1 MPMYR
6 NRFELYIDSDI
17 EIKPSELKR
26 LVELG
31 AASLEKD
38 DVFCNQIQKV
48 SVRKTVQDELDELD
62 DNEIEVKVS
71 FDLNGFL
78 QRGYVTVNDR
88 EDENAILTVLQA
100 TKVIRWISG
109 AKPLDLIPSFLNN
122 NITKFNFFDCFPYS
136 LYISDDTLSWKPS
149 K

>member
-17 EIKPSELKR
+17 EINPSELKR

-31 AASLEKD
+31 ASSLEKD
-38 DVFCNQIQKV
+38 DVFHNQIQKV
-48 SVRKTVQDELDELD
+48 SVRKTVQDELD

-109 AKPLDLIPSFLNN
+109 VKPLELIPSFLNNN

>member
-38 DVFCNQIQKV
+38 DEFCNQIQKV
-48 SVRKTVQDELDELD
+48 SVRKTVQDELD

-109 AKPLDLIPSFLNN
+109 AKPLDLIPSF
-122 NITKFNFFDCFPYS
+122 FFDGFPYS
-136 LYISDDTLSWKPS
+136 LYISDDNLSWKPI

>member
-31 AASLEKD
+31 ASSLEKD
-38 DVFCNQIQKV
+38 DVFHNQIQKV
-48 SVRKTVQDELDELD
+48 SVRKTVQDELD

-109 AKPLDLIPSFLNN
+109 AKPLDLIPSFTNN
-122 NITKFNFFDCFPYS
+122 NITKFNFFDVFPYS
-136 LYISDDTLSWKPS
+136 LCISDDNLSWKPI

>member
-48 SVRKTVQDELDELD
+48 SVRKTVQDELD

-109 AKPLDLIPSFLNN
+109 AKPLDLIPSL
-122 NITKFNFFDCFPYS
+122 FNFFDGFPYS
-136 LYISDDTLSWKPS
+136 LYISDDILSWKTI

>member
-6 NRFELYIDSDI
+6 NRFEVYIDSDI

-38 DVFCNQIQKV
+38 DVFHNQIQKV
-48 SVRKTVQDELDELD
+48 SVRKTVQD
-62 DNEIEVKVS
+62 EIEVKVS

-109 AKPLDLIPSFLNN
+109 AKPLDLVPSFLNN
-122 NITKFNFFDCFPYS
+122 NITKFNSFDCFPYS